1 SSIDRLDEER
11 APAIGTDLCRERGRE
26 GFAGW
31 LRVRLIGDECE
42 ELLFAATEPSSDPAI
57 DKDDERTRGAHGLAA
72 LGTLGPRKGR
82 AVRIGRIGRRDDDGV
97 RLFGPFARGAKP
109 IDSTGQRELRGAEA
123 RDEVAAPNA
132 ARVLH
137 GLQ

>member
-1 SSIDRLDEER
+1 MIRRPPRS
-11 APAIGTDLCRERGRE
+11 T
-26 GFAGW
+26 
-31 LRVRLIGDECE
+31 
-42 ELLFAATEPSSDPAI
+42 LFPYTTLFRS
-57 DKDDERTRGAHGLAA
+57 TGGAHGLAA

-97 RLFGPFARGAKP
+97 RLFGPLARGAKP

-137 GLQ
+137 RLQDAVRGRE